1 MATATLASRVP
12 IPLVACTYAA
22 IVNQTRRAVVLTGFG
37 DASKLQ
43 LTDLPMPRLH
53 HPDELLIRVGGD
65 ECQSH

>member
-1 MATATLASRVP
+1 M
-12 IPLVACTYAA
+12 
-22 IVNQTRRAVVLTGFG
+22 NHTRRAVVLTGFG